1 VANQSEASLFL
12 AEAPSRSEH
21 TRVVTTASTGHF
33 HVSRWF
39 LASLMVA
46 PWVIV
51 AALLTLMSLGVRFER
66 SKFAAAVASDSQ
78 VVPGKPGHWG
88 QLEYRSLRIDLPDEF
103 VFVPPP
109 DQPPVHWVFHGYTKE
124 KALEF
129 LQASGITPAQR
140 ALVEKATWKTEAEN
154 VSVEPGD
161 EFILSLKPDVRAK
174 IYLTLVEFEEN
185 SRQIDPVWFRV
196 GQVDDRLK
204 DCSLSTSSIELLKS
218 LLYPQGQSLLL
229 FADFEPA
236 LRRLPNDEERKL
248 FMNAVSRK
256 RTLLAGLHVTPDS
269 NMEAI
274 IDYWGVGGRKKNVT
288 PLLRALHHEGDAKVN
303 IVCLLPDFPRDHIY
317 MHPFSNSVDPAGLK
331 QDCFWSAMNFF
342 NDPPD
347 NRVNDM
353 NYLRDLLKTDYS
365 AINQPTQLGDVVF
378 LATAK
383 DAVIHAAAYIADD
396 VVFTK
401 NGESYTQPWIFMHM
415 EDMMDTY
422 VVKHPSSGTLKAL
435 YYRKKTLF

>member
-1 VANQSEASLFL
+1 VANQSEASLLL
-12 AEAPSRSEH
+12 AEAPSRSDH
-21 TRVVTTASTGHF
+21 ARSSTTAQAGHF
-33 HVSRWF
+33 HVSRW
-39 LASLMVA
+39 LITLLMVA
-46 PWVIV
+46 PWLIV
-51 AALLTLMSLGVRFER
+51 AALLAAISLGVRFER
-66 SKFAAAVASDSQ
+66 SKAADVPADSRVVA
-78 VVPGKPGHWG
+78 GKPGRWG
-88 QLEYRSLRIDLPDEF
+88 QLEYRSIRMDLPDEF

-109 DQPPVHWVFHGYTKE
+109 DQPPVRWFFHGFSKE
-124 KALEF
+124 QALAF
-129 LQASGITPAQR
+129 LQSSGITSAQR
-140 ALVEKATWKTEAEN
+140 ALIEKAPWKSEAES

-161 EFILSLKPDVRAK
+161 EFILSLSPAARAA
-174 IYLTLVEFEEN
+174 IYLRLVEFDEN
-185 SRQIDPVWFRV
+185 SRQIDPVWFRT

-204 DCSLSTSSIELLKS
+204 DCGLSPSSIELLKS
-218 LLYPQGQSLLL
+218 LLYAQGPSLLL

-236 LRRLPNDEERKL
+236 LRRLPNEEERRL

-256 RTLLAGLHVTPDS
+256 RTLLAGLHVNPDS

-274 IDYWGVGGRKKNVT
+274 IDYWGVGGRKRNVT

-317 MHPFSNSVDPAGLK
+317 MHPFANSADAGGLK

-353 NYLRDLLKTDYS
+353 NYLRDLLKSDY
-365 AINQPTQLGDVVF
+365 ATINQPTQMGDVVF

-396 VVFTK
+396 IVFTK
-401 NGESYTQPWIFMHM
+401 NGESYTQPWILMHM